1 MTIPGKRVATRHYGI
16 MEEWRKKL
24 IEENIAL
31 AGYVYGKMR
40 YLPID
45 DTEKISAANYGL
57 VKAAMLFD
65 PDRGLKFSTFAVPV
79 IRNVILHEARQARKN
94 NRYISLNEGI
104 TPEEGYA
111 ELGDLVSTG
120 IDSTEEQVMYNMG
133 LEDLVRLSRE
143 LKGVEK
149 RVLQICLS
157 HPEWTQKQKAKAL
170 GMSQS
175 YESRI
180 EKKIRSYLD

>member
-1 MTIPGKRVATRHYGI
+1 MIILGKRVATRHYGI

-40 YLPID
+40 YPPID

-57 VKAAMLFD
+57 VKAAMQFD

-104 TPEEGYA
+104 TPEEGYT

-120 IDSTEEQVMYNMG
+120 IDNTAEQAMYNIG
-133 LEDLVRLSRE
+133 LEDLVGLSRE

-149 RVLQICLS
+149 RVLQMCLS

>member
-1 MTIPGKRVATRHYGI
+1 MPGMYMAKCVICQSTIQKRYQRPI
-16 MEEWRKKL
+16 MDSSRL
-24 IEENIAL
+24 HC
-31 AGYVYGKMR
+31 R
-40 YLPID
+40 
-45 DTEKISAANYGL
+45 
-57 VKAAMLFD
+57 
-65 PDRGLKFSTFAVPV
+65 ST
-79 IRNVILHEARQARKN
+79 
-94 NRYISLNEGI
+94 LNEGI
-104 TPEEGYA
+104 TPEEGYT

-120 IDSTEEQVMYNMG
+120 IDNTAEQAMYNIG
-133 LEDLVRLSRE
+133 LEDLAGLSRE

-149 RVLQICLS
+149 RVLQMCLS